1 MSKFFT
7 SKDHVVICL
16 QNQFSQ
22 IENIIFSKLHFQK
35 HHTSLLWTCT
45 NIMKQDSCNFTKLKG
60 DNFNLNQPSK
70 LKYLNLSNCK
80 SDLNILEDLLASC
93 HSLEKLALA
102 NLPNKA
108 NLRISAKM
116 INTICYQNGS
126 TLKSLDLSSCKG
138 LNLESIQTITNNCL
152 ELRGKYFCTKVQTVP
167 M

>member
-1 MSKFFT
+1 M
-7 SKDHVVICL
+7 
-16 QNQFSQ
+16 
-22 IENIIFSKLHFQK
+22 
-35 HHTSLLWTCT
+35 SLLLGIIIGILEEYVDLPDLTSF
-45 NIMKQDSCNFTKLKG
+45 NNFNKLKG

-93 HSLEKLALA
+93 HSLEKLAVA

-116 INTICYQNGS
+116 INIICYQNGS

-152 ELRGKYFCTKVQTVP
+152 ELRGKYFCTKVQTAP
-167 M
+167 T

>member
-1 MSKFFT
+1 MDGTFESASK
-7 SKDHVVICL
+7 KI
-16 QNQFSQ
+16 
-22 IENIIFSKLHFQK
+22 KR
-35 HHTSLLWTCT
+35 
-45 NIMKQDSCNFTKLKG
+45 DSCNYTKLKG

-93 HSLEKLALA
+93 QSLEKLALA

-116 INTICYQNGS
+116 INIICYHNGS

-138 LNLESIQTITNNCL
+138 LNLESIQTITSNCL
-152 ELRGKYFCTKVQTVP
+152 ELRGK
-167 M
+167 